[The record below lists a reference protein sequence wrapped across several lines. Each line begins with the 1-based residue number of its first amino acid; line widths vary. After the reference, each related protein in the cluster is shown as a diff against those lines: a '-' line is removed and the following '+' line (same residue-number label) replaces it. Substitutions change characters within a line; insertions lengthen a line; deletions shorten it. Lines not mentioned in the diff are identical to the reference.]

1 MFRYNGP
8 IVFFSA
14 PHFKR
19 EVLAAAAAAGPDLRW
34 FVIDLL
40 PVSQVDATGLFAIRD
55 AADALRER
63 GVVVAAAGR
72 DTEWADRASRRD
84 LSGVLAGIRFF
95 PTLRLAELACREATG
110 PSSATGSPA

>member
-1 MFRYNGP
+1 LFRYNGP

-19 EVLAAAAAAGPDLRW
+19 EVLAAAAAAGPGLRW

-40 PVSQVDATGLFAIRD
+40 PVSQIDATGLFAIRD
-55 AADALRER
+55 ASDALRAR

-95 PTLRLAELACREATG
+95 PTLRLAEIACRAE
-110 PSSATGSPA
+110 TGSSPTAGA